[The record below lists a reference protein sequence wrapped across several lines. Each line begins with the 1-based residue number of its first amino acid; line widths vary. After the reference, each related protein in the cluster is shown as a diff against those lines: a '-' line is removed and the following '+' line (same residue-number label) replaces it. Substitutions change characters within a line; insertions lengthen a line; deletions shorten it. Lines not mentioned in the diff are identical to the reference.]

1 MGVLH
6 CMFSVFINGIG
17 NFVGFAK
24 LLLLRPVVRG
34 IYDLGKVSHEG
45 GST

>member
-1 MGVLH
+1 MGVYTVCFLFLL
-6 CMFSVFINGIG
+6 MVLR

-24 LLLLRPVVRG
+24 LLPLRPVVRG
-34 IYDLGKVSHEG
+34 IYDLGRVSHEG

>member
-1 MGVLH
+1 MGVFH
-6 CMFSVFINGIG
+6 CMFSILSMVLG